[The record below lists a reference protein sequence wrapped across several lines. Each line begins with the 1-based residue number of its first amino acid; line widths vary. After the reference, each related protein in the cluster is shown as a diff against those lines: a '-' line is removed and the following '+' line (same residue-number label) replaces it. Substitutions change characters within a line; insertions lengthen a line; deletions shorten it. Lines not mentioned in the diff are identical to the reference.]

1 MLKLSSIILQPATFE
16 ELGAENGFNE
26 EIIQQCC
33 VAVKQEHSRCL
44 LQEQTMKLTNKQH
57 QKVVTQHTFKMQR
70 RKERLDKAIPYN
82 LQPQCQ
88 VELNI
93 KH

>member
-44 LQEQTMKLTNKQH
+44 LQEQNYETNKQTASESCNSTH
-57 QKVVTQHTFKMQR
+57 IQDAKKKGTSG
-70 RKERLDKAIPYN
+70 
-82 LQPQCQ
+82 
-88 VELNI
+88 
-93 KH
+93 